1 MNADFLINYQPGKRF
16 LQRLNGKTKVLLF
29 TASLMVMMQSFD
41 LRFLAPVFIIH
52 LFLLISVKPK
62 WKQLKGVITFIVL
75 MNLLNIFL
83 FYLAKPDIGLTYTG
97 SSTILYRFN
106 GYFIITY
113 ETLIYFLTR
122 MTKIFG
128 VVLISL
134 WFMVSITPSQLASG
148 LSGCGLP
155 YHFSTMVALGFRYIP
170 DIFNDYKTIQESTQM
185 RGVEMDARRTSLMM
199 RLKQTVLVLFPLI
212 MVSFDRVGTIASA
225 MELRGFGQKRRRTY
239 YCELPPTRE
248 DYLMR
253 GFAFIELAVFVF
265 YLILSLNG
273 WVPKLWLP

>member
-1 MNADFLINYQPGKRF
+1 
-16 LQRLNGKTKVLLF
+16 
-29 TASLMVMMQSFD
+29 
-41 LRFLAPVFIIH
+41 
-52 LFLLISVKPK
+52 
-62 WKQLKGVITFIVL
+62 
-75 MNLLNIFL
+75 
-83 FYLAKPDIGLTYTG
+83 
-97 SSTILYRFN
+97 
-106 GYFIITY
+106 
-113 ETLIYFLTR
+113 
-122 MTKIFG
+122 
-128 VVLISL
+128 
-134 WFMVSITPSQLASG
+134 
-148 LSGCGLP
+148 
-155 YHFSTMVALGFRYIP
+155 
-170 DIFNDYKTIQESTQM
+170 
-185 RGVEMDARRTSLMM
+185 MDARRTSLMM